1 MKNAINYYYQLYPL
15 DIHQKD
21 KKFIFSIDDTEY
33 VLMPYID
40 DAKRI
45 ERIEYIL
52 KILDYNQIKY
62 NQIIKNTAN
71 TIVTYISNIPY
82 VLIKININNQNN
94 VIISD
99 IIEFQNYMTS
109 VLTEKIDINNLSSLW
124 MDKVDYFEYQVS
136 QFGIKFPIIRHSFNY
151 FIGLAENAIMVI
163 NSISKKEIVGTIS
176 HFRVSVSE
184 KITDLYNPLNFVID
198 SKIRDISE
206 YLKGKMFF
214 YDISSEFSYYFNLKY
229 FSNDEII
236 LFLARMLYPTY
247 YFDVCE
253 NSIEANNED
262 TLKIIVSKVS
272 LYEQNIKYI
281 YNYLRKMF
289 QIPEIGWLLA

>member
-33 VLMPYID
+33 VLIPYID

-45 ERIEYIL
+45 GRIEYIL

-262 TLKIIVSKVS
+262 PLKIIVSKVS

-289 QIPEIGWLLA
+289 QIPEIGWLLS

>member
-21 KKFIFSIDDTEY
+21 KKFIFSIDDTGY
-33 VLMPYID
+33 VLIPYID

-45 ERIEYIL
+45 GRIEYIL

-289 QIPEIGWLLA
+289 QIPEIGWLLS

>member
-21 KKFIFSIDDTEY
+21 KKFIFNIDDTEY
-33 VLMPYID
+33 VLIPYID

-71 TIVTYISNIPY
+71 NIVTYISNIPY

-109 VLTEKIDINNLSSLW
+109 ILIEKIDINNLSSLW

>member
-33 VLMPYID
+33 VLIPYID

-262 TLKIIVSKVS
+262 PLKIIVSKVS

-289 QIPEIGWLLA
+289 QIPEIGWLLS

>member
-33 VLMPYID
+33 VLIPYID

-45 ERIEYIL
+45 GRIEYIL

-62 NQIIKNTAN
+62 NQIIKNSTN

-82 VLIKININNQNN
+82 VLIKININDQNN

-262 TLKIIVSKVS
+262 PLKIIVSKVS

-289 QIPEIGWLLA
+289 QIPEIGWLLS

>member
-21 KKFIFSIDDTEY
+21 KKFIFNIDDTEY

-71 TIVTYISNIPY
+71 NIVTYISNIPY

-109 VLTEKIDINNLSSLW
+109 ILIEKIDINNLSSLW

-281 YNYLRKMF
+281 YNYLIKMF

>member
-33 VLMPYID
+33 VLIPYID

-45 ERIEYIL
+45 GRIEYIL

-109 VLTEKIDINNLSSLW
+109 VLTEKIDINNLSGLW

-289 QIPEIGWLLA
+289 QIPEIGWLLS

>member
-33 VLMPYID
+33 VLIPYID

-62 NQIIKNTAN
+62 NQIIKNSTN

-82 VLIKININNQNN
+82 VLIKININDQNN

-99 IIEFQNYMTS
+99 IIEFQNCMAS

-262 TLKIIVSKVS
+262 PLKIIVSKVS

-289 QIPEIGWLLA
+289 QIPEIGWLLS

>member
-21 KKFIFSIDDTEY
+21 KKFIFSINDTEY

-62 NQIIKNTAN
+62 NKIIKNTAN

-289 QIPEIGWLLA
+289 QIPEIGWLLS

>member
-33 VLMPYID
+33 VLIPYID

-45 ERIEYIL
+45 GRIEYIL

-262 TLKIIVSKVS
+262 TLKIIVSNVS

-289 QIPEIGWLLA
+289 QIPEIGWLLS

>member
-33 VLMPYID
+33 VLIPYID

-62 NQIIKNTAN
+62 NQIIKNSTN

-82 VLIKININNQNN
+82 VLIKININDQNN

-99 IIEFQNYMTS
+99 IIEFQNYMAS

-262 TLKIIVSKVS
+262 PLKIIVSKVS

-289 QIPEIGWLLA
+289 QIPEIGWLLS

>member
-33 VLMPYID
+33 VLIPYID

-45 ERIEYIL
+45 GRIEYIL

-206 YLKGKMFF
+206 YLKGKMFS

-262 TLKIIVSKVS
+262 PLKIIVSKVS

-289 QIPEIGWLLA
+289 QIPEIGWLLS

>member
-33 VLMPYID
+33 VLIPYID
-40 DAKRI
+40 DVKRI

>member
-33 VLMPYID
+33 VLIPYID
-40 DAKRI
+40 DVKRI
-45 ERIEYIL
+45 GRIEYIL

-289 QIPEIGWLLA
+289 QIPEIGWLLS